1 MQAALWILLFYTG
14 SLMSNVLSKELVG
27 SGSVSSSTLTLLQLS
42 TAVVADSM
50 LLSAHWWM
58 ERTPAKSLHGHAS
71 GSEGSEGARATASTG
86 APSFSAQHPASIWL
100 APGSTLAGTARTFAP
115 ISLLIV
121 AGKLSTFASYAMVS
135 MSLAQTAKAL
145 EPVFNVMLAFMLYGE
160 RQSALVQATLV
171 PIVAGVAL
179 ASVSEPSFQ
188 ALGFAFA
195 MGSGMLKVLQNIYT
209 KRVMDTRTLGFFQI
223 HLWCAAVSLVALLP
237 FLAGKYLW
245 QVGWAVLSPE
255 AVVGSLS
262 HSVDRVLA
270 GPRGLTLWHHAPVIG
285 APAAAPEVP
294 WGRLLACAGLQYLGS
309 VASYGV
315 LSRVHHL
322 TFTITNTMK
331 RVIIIGGG
339 VLYFANPVTA
349 INVVGMVAAVAGVT
363 LYNLARRWVKPD
375 QRQPAQCKPLGDER
389 GRTSPS
395 GATLE
400 DAQSA
405 AEAGRSAG
413 MLIPSA
419 VEGSTG
425 GSSSYQFP
433 EGRLAARSQAS
444 AGAGIRSEKP
454 PRWASPEAAGSTA
467 LRIAA
472 HRSAFGAR
480 GARAGPESATGRR
493 LRRFRTP
500 SGGAWDGQSSQS
512 ELTPV
517 VDGELVRVTS
527 FS

>member
-1 MQAALWILLFYTG
+1 M
-14 SLMSNVLSKELVG
+14 
-27 SGSVSSSTLTLLQLS
+27 
-42 TAVVADSM
+42 
-50 LLSAHWWM
+50 
-58 ERTPAKSLHGHAS
+58 
-71 GSEGSEGARATASTG
+71 
-86 APSFSAQHPASIWL
+86 
-100 APGSTLAGTARTFAP
+100 
-115 ISLLIV
+115 
-121 AGKLSTFASYAMVS
+121 
-135 MSLAQTAKAL
+135 
-145 EPVFNVMLAFMLYGE
+145 
-160 RQSALVQATLV
+160 
-171 PIVAGVAL
+171 
-179 ASVSEPSFQ
+179 
-188 ALGFAFA
+188 
-195 MGSGMLKVLQNIYT
+195 
-209 KRVMDTRTLGFFQI
+209 
-223 HLWCAAVSLVALLP
+223 
-237 FLAGKYLW
+237 
-245 QVGWAVLSPE
+245 
-255 AVVGSLS
+255 
-262 HSVDRVLA
+262 
-270 GPRGLTLWHHAPVIG
+270 
-285 APAAAPEVP
+285 
-294 WGRLLACAGLQYLGS
+294 
-309 VASYGV
+309 
-315 LSRVHHL
+315 
-322 TFTITNTMK
+322 
-331 RVIIIGGG
+331 
-339 VLYFANPVTA
+339 YFANPVTA

-375 QRQPAQCKPLGDER
+375 QRQPAQCKPLGEER
-389 GRTSPS
+389 GRASPS

-500 SGGAWDGQSSQS
+500 SGGAWDGQSYQS